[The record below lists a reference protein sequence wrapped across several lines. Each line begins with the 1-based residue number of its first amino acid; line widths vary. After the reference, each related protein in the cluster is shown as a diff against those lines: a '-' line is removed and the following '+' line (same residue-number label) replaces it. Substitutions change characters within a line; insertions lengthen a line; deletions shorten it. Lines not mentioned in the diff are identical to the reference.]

1 MRGMSAIRST
11 GKLKDKITSITPETL
26 PIPVMDP
33 ARRQQIE
40 YDSDHG
46 LWAFFNREKQS
57 ITPPG
62 DIGNHGKWG
71 LVVGGG
77 ISLIAR

>member
-33 ARRQQIE
+33 ARRQKIDE
-40 YDSDHG
+40 DSDHP
-46 LWAFFNREKQS
+46 LWAFFNKDKQA
-57 ITPPG
+57 ITTP
-62 DIGNHGKWG
+62 DVLSRHG
-71 LVVGGG
+71 V
-77 ISLIAR
+77 